1 MEKPRVGFIGVGNMG
16 GGMSRCLLRAGFS
29 VTVYDRD
36 ARRAA
41 DLTAVG
47 ASVAASPQEVAESAD
62 VVITMLPDT
71 PDVEETVRASNGLM
85 HVLRRGSVYIDMST
99 ISPTVS
105 KGLAVDLA
113 EKGIEMLDAPV
124 TGNPRLAPEGAL
136 GIMVG
141 GKREVFERCV
151 PLFQAIGKRI
161 LYVGQNGSGHT
172 MKLIN
177 NLIAGSVLPAVCE
190 ALVLATK
197 AGLDPKQVAEI
208 TAAGGARTGMLETR
222 GPTIF
227 ARSFD
232 TVGFA
237 LRLMDKDLRLAS
249 ELARDLQIAM
259 PVAGVAREMYR
270 AAMAAGLGGM
280 DDAAVIKVSEALNGI
295 EVLASS

>member
-1 MEKPRVGFIGVGNMG
+1 MAKPRVGFIGVGNMG
-16 GGMSRCLLRAGFS
+16 SGMSRCLLRAGFS
-29 VTVYDRD
+29 LTVYDRD

-41 DLTAVG
+41 DLATGG
-47 ASVAASPQEVAESAD
+47 ASVAASSREVAENAD

-71 PDVEETVRASNGLM
+71 PDVEQVVRGPNGLKD
-85 HVLRRGSVYIDMST
+85 VLRRGMVYVDMST

-105 KGLAVDLA
+105 KALAVDLA
-113 EKGIEMLDAPV
+113 GDGIEMLDAPV
-124 TGNPRLAPEGAL
+124 TGQPRLAAEGAL

-141 GKREVFERCV
+141 GKREVFEQCLA
-151 PLFQAIGKRI
+151 LFQAMGKRI
-161 LYVGQNGSGHT
+161 LHVGPNGAGHT

-177 NLIAGSVLPAVCE
+177 NLIAGNVLQVVCE

-208 TAAGGARTGMLETR
+208 TAAGGARTGMLESR

-237 LRLMDKDLRLAS
+237 LRLMDKDLRLVS
-249 ELARDLQIAM
+249 ELARDLQISM

-270 AAMAAGLGGM
+270 AAMAAGFGAL
-280 DDAAVIKVSEALNGI
+280 DDSALIRVTEALSGV
-295 EVLASS
+295 EVSARS